1 MCRVQCWFLFAM
13 IGSRRIHLPVAIVSI
28 GRAGT
33 TARKLVMEK
42 EGQEQE
48 EGNIKKWKRAQGSAQ
63 SALPREEHKEKRPLT
78 RGRFVIVPS
87 PTGTPAP
94 VATPIAGCVVIV
106 PGRHWW
112 RCVGRSPRRHDNNGR
127 SCSARCHS
135 SVAVC

>member
-1 MCRVQCWFLFAM
+1 MLVPLRHDRFTPRSSPCRHCFDWES
-13 IGSRRIHLPVAIVSI
+13 GHNSKE
-28 GRAGT
+28 
-33 TARKLVMEK
+33 ARHEK

-94 VATPIAGCVVIV
+94 VATPI
-106 PGRHWW
+106 
-112 RCVGRSPRRHDNNGR
+112 
-127 SCSARCHS
+127 
-135 SVAVC
+135 